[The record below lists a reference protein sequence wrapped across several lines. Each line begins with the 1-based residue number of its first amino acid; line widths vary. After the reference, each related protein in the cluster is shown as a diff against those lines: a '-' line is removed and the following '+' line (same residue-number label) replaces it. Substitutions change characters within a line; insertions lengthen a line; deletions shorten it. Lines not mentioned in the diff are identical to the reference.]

1 MKWKMSSAYQ
11 SNLISAIISKMRL
24 HFICE
29 FLSLLKTQP
38 HVVSKHKAKADWNDP
53 GIEGQSVCQGR
64 RWETSVSLSFP
75 RMAVLSGDWDVVG
88 QRGQKGIG
96 CKFQEYQEV
105 KRKEGNSCINS
116 RNWNERRLDRK
127 GHFSGDWRWTF
138 FNPLVWDLWN
148 NVFSLLGGGWKQVCS
163 YGQEQGEPTE
173 QETQV
178 LRHLL
183 NERWRSPHSWRVKT
197 SKWKT
202 HWSHSVAVIAG
213 RLREVSPQ
221 QCFCHIVLLSIG
233 PTGSKYKSSFNYEI
247 PQNLLKRMNQ
257 ESWDKSEK

>member
-11 SNLISAIISKMRL
+11 SNLISTIISKMRL

-38 HVVSKHKAKADWNDP
+38 DIVSKHKAKAAWNDP

-75 RMAVLSGDWDVVG
+75 RMAALSGDWDVVG

-96 CKFQEYQEV
+96 CKFQECQEG
-105 KRKEGNSCINS
+105 RKFMYKHKELK
-116 RNWNERRLDRK
+116 WERQLDRK
-127 GHFSGDWRWTF
+127 GHFSGDWWWTF
-138 FNPLVWDLWN
+138 FSPLVWDLWN
-148 NVFSLLGGGWKQVCS
+148 KAFSLLGGGWKQVCS
-163 YGQEQGEPTE
+163 YGQEQDEPTE

-178 LRHLL
+178 LRHLW
-183 NERWRSPHSWRVKT
+183 NERWRFPHSWRVKR

-202 HWSHSVAVIAG
+202 QWSHSVAVIAG

-233 PTGSKYKSSFNYEI
+233 PTGSKCKSSLNYEI
-247 PQNLLKRMNQ
+247 LQNLLKRMNQ